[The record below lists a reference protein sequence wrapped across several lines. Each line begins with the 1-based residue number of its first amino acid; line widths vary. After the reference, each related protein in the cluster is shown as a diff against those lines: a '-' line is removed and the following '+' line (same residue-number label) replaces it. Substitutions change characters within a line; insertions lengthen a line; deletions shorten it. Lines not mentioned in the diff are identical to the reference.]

1 MIAYFLAAAMLAPT
15 AAPTAL
21 DAERAF
27 IRDAQRSGQ
36 WAAFRKTAAR
46 DAVMFTP
53 KVTWARDFLKGRK
66 DPKSAARWWA
76 TASTTSCDGT
86 VAVNGGPYVA
96 GDGKGH
102 GRFTTV
108 WLKGSDGWRWIYD
121 GGEETKAP
129 LPARRA
135 PIVHR
140 ASCGGKPTGAPIA
153 SAPTLA
159 TPPSPDAAP
168 NDFGRGESGD
178 RTLGWDWK
186 VEADG
191 TRTFRLFQ
199 WTGRR
204 YAQVINQRATP

>member
-1 MIAYFLAAAMLAPT
+1 MIAFILAAAALTP

-66 DPKSAARWWA
+66 DPKSAARWWSA
-76 TASTTSCDGT
+76 ASVTSCDGT
-86 VAVNGGPYVA
+86 VAVNGGPYVT
-96 GDGKGH
+96 GDGRNH

-121 GGEETKAP
+121 GSEATKAP

-135 PIVHR
+135 PIVRR
-140 ASCGGKPTGAPIA
+140 ASCSGKPGGAPIA

-159 TPPSPDAAP
+159 TPPAPDAEP

-204 YAQVINQRATP
+204 YAQVIHQRIAP